1 MSNRENHPISG
12 LMDVTLQRIHEMAD
26 GNSVIGDPIQ
36 AANGTVILPVS
47 RVSYGFATGG
57 SDVGSK
63 ATRDMF
69 GGGSGAGVSVVP
81 VGFLVVKPD
90 GDVRLL
96 QVNGTPGVADR
107 LERLAADLGID
118 GCLDR
123 TPEALSGG
131 EQQRVA
137 LARALVAGPDVV
149 LADEPTGNLDAAASK
164 AICGLLGKLNATEK
178 SAILVVTHDP
188 VVAAAAKTV
197 RFLKDGAIAATFA
210 TEGDPALVSR
220 RYLETYR

>member
-1 MSNRENHPISG
+1 MSNREEHPISG

-81 VGFLVVKPD
+81 VGFLVVRPD

-96 QVNGTPGVADR
+96 QINGAPGVMD
-107 LERLAADLGID
+107 
-118 GCLDR
+118 
-123 TPEALSGG
+123 
-131 EQQRVA
+131 
-137 LARALVAGPDVV
+137 RALEMLPDV
-149 LADEPTGNLDAAASK
+149 
-164 AICGLLGKLNATEK
+164 LNKITEMVNDRKTEK
-178 SAILVVTHDP
+178 DTQ
-188 VVAAAAKTV
+188 
-197 RFLKDGAIAATFA
+197 
-210 TEGDPALVSR
+210 
-220 RYLETYR
+220 